1 MDQWNHG
8 LKNMDVQQTMLWDA
22 QTPAASEFQLWTRRL
37 TSTLCKYFF
46 QIQTLDL
53 KRLCLTFISGLK
65 PQLKFAPTFHTDN
78 PLKITQLMAVR
89 LSEKNKFGRLARSST
104 RWDIIPSIHPSCLR
118 VSNLRRTFPRPSSW
132 AAVKPPGW
140 RSAPGARKNLEMLKT
155 FGHPERKNT
164 EKQIPTEIVIIY
176 IVFYILFFWGLL
188 ETKLSN
194 MKQHMT
200 SIKQ

>member
-1 MDQWNHG
+1 MHGKRIETMEKTIETMDQWNHG

-89 LSEKNKFGRLARSST
+89 LSEKKQVWPLGEIEHAVRYHPIDPSQLPTCFKPKADISETIFLGCRKISRLKIST
-104 RWDIIPSIHPSCLR
+104 WC
-118 VSNLRRTFPRPSSW
+118 
-132 AAVKPPGW
+132 
-140 RSAPGARKNLEMLKT
+140 
-155 FGHPERKNT
+155 
-164 EKQIPTEIVIIY
+164 
-176 IVFYILFFWGLL
+176 
-188 ETKLSN
+188 
-194 MKQHMT
+194 
-200 SIKQ
+200 